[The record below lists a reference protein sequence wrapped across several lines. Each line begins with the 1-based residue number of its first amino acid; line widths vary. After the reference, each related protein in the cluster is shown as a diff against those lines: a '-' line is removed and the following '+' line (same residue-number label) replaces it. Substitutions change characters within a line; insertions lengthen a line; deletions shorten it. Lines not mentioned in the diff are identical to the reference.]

1 VCAARV
7 VLAPAMNALLSRL
20 IAICRLR
27 LGPQDMPYAPATA
40 KALVVTVLML
50 EVVLSQLLDVPDGL
64 LLPRT
69 VLSAVM
75 LVGAP
80 WLLLHLRARSGR
92 LVQTLIALAGTSL
105 LFTLAL
111 VPLLLLTAAS
121 SVDPAAPAPLVSA
134 AVLLLVVW
142 KLMVNGH
149 ILRFALDWPPL
160 AAALLALG
168 LFLVELGLD
177 QWLQGSI
184 AT

>member
-1 VCAARV
+1 
-7 VLAPAMNALLSRL
+7 MSELLSRL
-20 IAICRLR
+20 FAICRLR
-27 LGPQDMPYAPATA
+27 LGPQDMPYAPAIAQT
-40 KALVVTVLML
+40 LVVTVLLL
-50 EVVLSQLLDVPDGL
+50 EMALSQLLEVPDRL

-69 VLSAVM
+69 VLSALM

-92 LVQTLIALAGTSL
+92 LMQTLIALAGTSL

-111 VPLLLLTAAS
+111 VPLLLIGAGG
-121 SVDPAAPAPLVSA
+121 VDPAAPAPALSA

-149 ILRFALDWPPL
+149 ILRYALDWPPL

-177 QWLQGSI
+177 QWLQGSV